1 MQVDDY
7 DGLMMI
13 VMLMV
18 KMVMMMVMMMMVM
31 MMMVMLAMMLM
42 LVMMVMA
49 MMMSMVISK
58 LPHAGRLKDTAF
70 DDHLKVC
77 PHAGDFVV
85 VAGDGQETEIVR
97 ESLRRKSRLPQVRHN
112 RRGGLSTISI
122 EINKKN

>member
-1 MQVDDY
+1 
-7 DGLMMI
+7 
-13 VMLMV
+13 
-18 KMVMMMVMMMMVM
+18 
-31 MMMVMLAMMLM
+31 
-42 LVMMVMA
+42 
-49 MMMSMVISK
+49 MSMSIISK

-70 DDHLKVC
+70 EDHLKVC

-122 EINKKN
+122 EINKKIKSKKIEFSDLEEASSFAGWETSVELQCCRQLG

>member
-18 KMVMMMVMMMMVM
+18 KMVMMMVMM
-31 MMMVMLAMMLM
+31 
-42 LVMMVMA
+42 VMA
-49 MMMSMVISK
+49 MMMGMVISK

-70 DDHLKVC
+70 EDHLKVC

-112 RRGGLSTISI
+112 RRGRLSTI
-122 EINKKN
+122 E

>member
-18 KMVMMMVMMMMVM
+18 KMVMMMVMMMMVKL
-31 MMMVMLAMMLM
+31 VMMLM

-70 DDHLKVC
+70 EDHLKVC

-112 RRGGLSTISI
+112 RRGRLSTI
-122 EINKKN
+122 E

>member
-1 MQVDDY
+1 M
-7 DGLMMI
+7 MMI

-18 KMVMMMVMMMMVM
+18 KMMVMMMMVM

-49 MMMSMVISK
+49 MMMSMSIISK

-70 DDHLKVC
+70 EDHLKVC

-112 RRGGLSTISI
+112 RRGRLSTI
-122 EINKKN
+122 E